1 MSAAKL
7 EIEPW
12 LDYFDSSFEE
22 RSIASRLSA
31 LGVLSGAHV
40 LLLGPPGTAKSM
52 LARSITEM
60 VGGDLFSTLLSRF
73 STPEDVF
80 GPLSLP
86 ALEEGRYERL
96 FAGYL
101 PAADVAFVDEIYK
114 ANASILNSLLSVLNE
129 GTFFNG
135 NQRIDI
141 PLRAMIAAS
150 NEVPEDDEGLD
161 ALDDRLLLRI
171 EVEPIQSA
179 ESFVRVMRGSKESK
193 APKQLELASIDAM
206 RQAAESVLLPDD
218 IALLLVE
225 VRRRAQQNDLAVS
238 DRRYKNAVDV
248 MRVMSALDGR
258 QEIAPSDLSILRYVL
273 WRHPDDQ
280 QKLPGIMTPVLEK
293 LLPSDNKRPALNDLL
308 RIAEDL
314 ESQADSALSESHNFF
329 TEDGKQKLS
338 TLLHKCL
345 ELGGHSEAWARSV
358 GESMADMGG
367 LWAPFWEGSA
377 GAGALKGRVYTLLDH
392 DLFVRILPNV
402 DGGLSRQHREE
413 GGKLRA
419 LLDQAGLASQG

>member
-1 MSAAKL
+1 MSAPNV
-7 EIEPW
+7 EIRPW
-12 LDYFDSSFEE
+12 LDYFDRSFEE
-22 RSIASRLSA
+22 RTIASRLAA

-52 LARSITEM
+52 LANSVTNM
-60 VGGDLFSTLLSRF
+60 VGGELFNTLLSRF

-96 FAGYL
+96 CAGYL

-114 ANASILNSLLSVLNE
+114 ANASVLNSLLSVLNE

-135 NQRIDI
+135 NQKINV

-171 EVEPIQSA
+171 EVETLQSA
-179 ESFVRVMRGSKESK
+179 ESFVRVMRGTEK
-193 APKQLELASIDAM
+193 ADAPPQLDTSHVNAIHEK
-206 RQAAESVLLPDD
+206 AAKVTLNDD
-218 IALLLVE
+218 IAVLLID
-225 VRRRAQQNDLAVS
+225 VRRRAQQEDLAVS
-238 DRRYKNAVDV
+238 DRRYKNAVHV
-248 MRVMSALDGR
+248 MQVMAALDDR
-258 QEIAPSDLSILRYVL
+258 EAIAPSDLSILRYVL

-280 QKLPGIMTPVLEK
+280 KKLPGIMAPVLEK
-293 LLPSDNKRPALNDLL
+293 LLPSGKDQPSLNDLL

-314 ESQADSALSESHNFF
+314 ESQADEALGQSHNYF
-329 TEDGKQKLS
+329 TEDGKKKLAA
-338 TLLHKCL
+338 LLHKSL
-345 ELGGHSEAWARSV
+345 ELGRHSETWAR
-358 GESMADMGG
+358 GIHESLAAIGG
-367 LWAPFWEGSA
+367 LWAPFWEGTA
-377 GAGALKGRVYTLLDH
+377 GAGALKGRVFTLLEH
-392 DLFVRILPNV
+392 DLFARILPNV

-413 GGKLRA
+413 AGKLRA
-419 LLDQAGLASQG
+419 LLEQSGVGS

>member
-7 EIEPW
+7 EIGPW
-12 LDYFDSSFEE
+12 LDYFDRSFEE
-22 RSIASRLSA
+22 RTVASRLSA

-52 LARSITEM
+52 LAGSVTQM
-60 VGGDLFSTLLSRF
+60 VGGSLFTTLLSRF

-96 FAGYL
+96 CAGYL

-114 ANASILNSLLSVLNE
+114 ANASVLNSLLSVLNE
-129 GTFFNG
+129 RTFFNG
-135 NQRIDI
+135 NQKIDV

-150 NEVPEDDEGLD
+150 NEVPEDDDGLD

-179 ESFVRVMRGSKESK
+179 ESFVRVMRGSEQQKV
-193 APKQLELASIDAM
+193 PKQLDLASVDAM
-206 RQAAESVLLPDD
+206 QKAANSVALPDD
-218 IALLLVE
+218 IALLLVDL
-225 VRRRAQQNDLAVS
+225 RRRAQQDDLAVS
-238 DRRYKNAVDV
+238 DRRYKKAVDI
-248 MRVMSALDGR
+248 MRVMAALDGR
-258 QEIAPSDLSILRYVL
+258 VEIAPSDLSILRYVL

-280 QKLPGIMTPVLEK
+280 KKLPGIMTPVFEK
-293 LLPSDNKRPALNDLL
+293 LLPSSKEHPPLNDLL

-314 ESQADSALSESHNFF
+314 ESQADLALSESHNYF

-338 TLLHKCL
+338 ALLHKCL
-345 ELGGHSEAWARSV
+345 ELGRHSEVWTRGV
-358 GESMADMGG
+358 GDSLAAMGG
-367 LWAPFWEGSA
+367 IWAPFWEGSA
-377 GAGALKGRVYTLLDH
+377 GAGAVKERVHTLLDH

-419 LLDQAGLASQG
+419 LLDQAGLAAQS